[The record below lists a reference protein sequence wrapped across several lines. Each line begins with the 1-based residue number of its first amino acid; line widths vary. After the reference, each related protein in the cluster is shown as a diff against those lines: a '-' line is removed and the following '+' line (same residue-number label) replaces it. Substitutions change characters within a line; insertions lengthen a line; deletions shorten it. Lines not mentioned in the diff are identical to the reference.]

1 MNDFIVRVNDSK
13 LNIKILSDSELS
25 IDDKIHEYELLTVC
39 NHSYILK
46 LNNQFFD
53 LTSEN
58 SSNNKFTVLI
68 SGHRFELGV
77 RTLLQDKAFQ
87 LLETTAGSQHHRT
100 EAKAPMPGLI
110 LKIKKNIGEKVE
122 MGDSV
127 IVLEAMKMENDIKAP
142 ASGIIENI
150 NVYEGTAV
158 EKGTLLF
165 SIG

>member
-1 MNDFIVRVNDSK
+1 MNDFKVRVNDSK
-13 LNIKILSDSELS
+13 LDIKILTDSQLS
-25 IDDKIHEYELLTVC
+25 VNDISYDYELLTVC

-46 LNNQFFD
+46 LNNKVFD

-58 SSNNKFTVLI
+58 LNGDKFTVLI
-68 SGHRFELGV
+68 SGDRFEVVV
-77 RTLLQDKAFQ
+77 RTALQDKAFK

-100 EAKAPMPGLI
+100 DAKAPMPGLI
-110 LKIKKNIGEKVE
+110 LKIKKNAGEKVD

-127 IVLEAMKMENDIKAP
+127 IILEAMKMENDIKAP

-150 NVYEGTAV
+150 YISEGTAV